1 MSSQGS
7 SANLPRGSACV
18 VCRSKKSKCDG
29 NRPKCNQCIRSGKE
43 AECEYGDRPAPNAT
57 RVLEGQI
64 AYIENRIRELERNR
78 SHTHQ
83 QSLHPTDPPPE
94 VAQYLLN
101 HFIPHARQVG
111 CFMDLQRA
119 FSHAQDPHALNALR
133 AAIYLW
139 GAKFS
144 RDMNHTRRES
154 TYLANTLQWLRH
166 ALASAQQHRCI
177 TLHLLQTEV
186 LVALYMFSNSRLLEG
201 QSHYSAAVSLALAC
215 GLHKL
220 FSPAGAAP
228 TAWLSASMTPAE
240 DIEKVHAWWTVFT
253 MEKSWAAF
261 LDVPTMLTERVDTG
275 TIVETPWPRS
285 GPTLG
290 VSPGHTVKR
299 FMNDVRTDPTSSPL
313 ALQAKAAILLNLSGE
328 VASYQGLIDPQQLN
342 NTIMALD
349 QAIEIFKTL
358 LPPIARPSSQAPS
371 TDVAHELLVAHSF
384 IQAATI
390 RLFKN
395 TTAPNK
401 DAKCFSAA
409 FMIIRLINEANVQ
422 RMTYL
427 HPALAMVWGIACD
440 VLVPALVFYKTSPH
454 AANTPGLPRA
464 SDLQGALAHLR
475 NAIAHC
481 AANVPLF
488 GSTLEKLNQVL

>member
-1 MSSQGS
+1 
-7 SANLPRGSACV
+7 
-18 VCRSKKSKCDG
+18 
-29 NRPKCNQCIRSGKE
+29 
-43 AECEYGDRPAPNAT
+43 
-57 RVLEGQI
+57 
-64 AYIENRIRELERNR
+64 
-78 SHTHQ
+78 
-83 QSLHPTDPPPE
+83 
-94 VAQYLLN
+94 
-101 HFIPHARQVG
+101 
-111 CFMDLQRA
+111 MDLQRA

-285 GPTLG
+285 GPT
-290 VSPGHTVKR
+290 VS
-299 FMNDVRTDPTSSPL
+299 
-313 ALQAKAAILLNLSGE
+313 ALNL
-328 VASYQGLIDPQQLN
+328 
-342 NTIMALD
+342 IMYMS
-349 QAIEIFKTL
+349 ET
-358 LPPIARPSSQAPS
+358 
-371 TDVAHELLVAHSF
+371 
-384 IQAATI
+384 
-390 RLFKN
+390 
-395 TTAPNK
+395 
-401 DAKCFSAA
+401 
-409 FMIIRLINEANVQ
+409 Q
-422 RMTYL
+422 R
-427 HPALAMVWGIACD
+427 
-440 VLVPALVFYKTSPH
+440 
-454 AANTPGLPRA
+454 
-464 SDLQGALAHLR
+464 
-475 NAIAHC
+475 
-481 AANVPLF
+481 
-488 GSTLEKLNQVL
+488 